1 MAPDS
6 NGELRG
12 AAQTSTM
19 RRRQEIE
26 QRDADLQAFGAAL
39 FALSSPDQLRNLVGR
54 ENVLRLAAYA
64 GIDPSGMQAGWDE
77 QDRKVHQQASIKTG
91 ESWQEAVDHDPRVV
105 AAMGLEPDGQGGV
118 IQVGP
123 GKSTAEI
130 TRISKQVA
138 AEHAERARERE
149 RAADRPRQPSPGGI
163 TASGSLADAWR
174 SVEGFEPPRETLPPP
189 PIGVRQDP
197 ATGVPLQQSY
207 VDRSVAELGAE
218 KIGPTPMS
226 DVRQVVI
233 TCTQHAGDPSDKFC
247 GVCGRARPEV
257 RA

>member
-1 MAPDS
+1 MQPDS
-6 NGELRG
+6 TGELRG
-12 AAQTSTM
+12 AAQTSAM

-64 GIDPSGMQAGWDE
+64 GIDPAGMLAGWDE
-77 QDRKVHQQASIKTG
+77 QDRKMQRQSSTKTG
-91 ESWQEAVDHDPRVV
+91 EDWRDAVDHDPRVL
-105 AAMGLEPDGQGGV
+105 AAMGLEPDGNGGV

-130 TRISKQVA
+130 SRISKQVA

-163 TASGSLADAWR
+163 TATGSLADAWR
-174 SVEGFEPPRETLPPP
+174 SVEGFQPPRETLPPP
-189 PIGVRQDP
+189 PIGVRQGP
-197 ATGVPLQQSY
+197 RGEPVQQSY

-218 KIGPTPMS
+218 KIGATPMS

-233 TCTQHAGDPSDKFC
+233 TCTQHPGDPSERFC
-247 GVCGRARPEV
+247 PVCGKARPEV
-257 RA
+257 RT